1 MTFSGLSE
9 ANKALHLA
17 DLAKANADRC
27 NEVFHPINSW
37 SPTDWACAMAGECG
51 EACNEVKKLRR
62 KFYNSDDMD
71 LSYPEDF
78 QKHHAVEAA
87 RVGAE
92 VADMV
97 IYADL
102 LCQRLG
108 ISLED
113 AIREKFNAVSEETGS
128 DVRI

>member
-1 MTFSGLSE
+1 MTFNDLTD
-9 ANKALHLA
+9 ANKALRLD
-17 DLAKANADRC
+17 DLAEANADRC
-27 NEVFHPINSW
+27 TEVFHLIDAW

-51 EACNEVKKLRR
+51 EVCNEVKKLRR
-62 KFYNSDDMD
+62 RFYNSDDFERTF
-71 LSYPEDF
+71 PEDF

-87 RVGAE
+87 RIAE
-92 VADMV
+92 EIADMV

-113 AIREKFNAVSEETGS
+113 AIREKFNTVSENYGS
-128 DVRI
+128 KIRI

>member
-1 MTFSGLSE
+1 MTFNDLTE

-17 DLAKANADRC
+17 DLAKANAERC
-27 NEVFHPINSW
+27 NEVFHPIDDW

-62 KFYNSDDMD
+62 RMPHFDRAFAHD
-71 LSYPEDF
+71 PRE
-78 QKHHAVEAA
+78 EAA
-87 RVGAE
+87 LNRVGAE
-92 VADMV
+92 IADMV

-108 ISLED
+108 INLED
-113 AIREKFNAVSEETGS
+113 AIREKFNKVSEEHFS

>member
-1 MTFSGLSE
+1 MTFNDLFE
-9 ANKALHLA
+9 ANKGLHLADLA

-27 NEVFHPINSW
+27 NEVFHPIDDW
-37 SPTDWACAMAGECG
+37 SPTDWACAMGGECG
-51 EACNEVKKLRR
+51 EVLNLVKKLRR
-62 KFYNSDDMD
+62 KGVFYRDQPHTPDVDNY
-71 LSYPEDF
+71 LYCI
-78 QKHHAVEAA
+78 
-87 RVGAE
+87 GLE

-113 AIREKFNAVSEETGS
+113 AIREKFNIVSEETGS
-128 DVRI
+128 DIQL